1 MINRYSNDLQ
11 IVQSNDSP
19 RYYNSVLPKSIPD
32 ETVPFYYMSRDG
44 DRLDMLSN
52 IFYKT
57 PSNWWVIAKANN
69 LVNGSL
75 AIPAGI
81 NLFIPNI

>member
-1 MINRYSNDLQ
+1 MINRYSNDLK
-11 IVQSNDSP
+11 IVQSDESP
-19 RYYNSVLPKSIPD
+19 RYYSSVLPISIPS

-44 DRLDMLSN
+44 DRLDTLSN
-52 IFYKT
+52 TFYNT
-57 PSNWWVIAKANN
+57 PTNWWVIAKANN

-81 NLFIPNI
+81 NLFIPNV

>member
-1 MINRYSNDLQ
+1 
-11 IVQSNDSP
+11 
-19 RYYNSVLPKSIPD
+19 
-32 ETVPFYYMSRDG
+32 MSRDG
-44 DRLDMLSN
+44 DRLDTLSN
-52 IFYKT
+52 TFYNT
-57 PSNWWVIAKANN
+57 PTNWWVIAKANN